1 MNYIALIK
9 MFILNYGAISLF
21 FISLL
26 EYLSIPIPSEV
37 ILPFVGAIAKS
48 NNQNIYFLTLIAVL
62 GGSVGSLI
70 MFLLGK
76 YLIKNFIDNLTAKYP
91 KLNKSVEK
99 SQKLLFKYRYIGVFI
114 SRVVPMARAVTSIVA
129 GTIGMKLDRFLF
141 FSSLGMILW
150 DFTLIKLGTI
160 YTKNYAVID
169 SVVKKYSWIIG
180 GVLVLLIIF
189 YFLFKYI
196 NSKRKIKNR

>member
-9 MFILNYGAISLF
+9 MFILKYGAISIF
-21 FISLL
+21 FTSLL

-37 ILPFVGAIAKS
+37 VLPFVGAVAKS
-48 NNQNIYFLTLIAVL
+48 NNQNIYFLTLVAVL

-76 YLIKNFIDNLTAKYP
+76 YLIKNFIDDLRAKHP

-99 SQKLLFKYRYIGVFI
+99 SQKLLFKYRYIGVFL
-114 SRVVPMARAVTSIVA
+114 SRVIPMARAVTSIVA
-129 GTIGMKLDRFLF
+129 GIIGMELHRFLF
-141 FSSLGMILW
+141 FSALGMILW

-169 SVVKKYSWIIG
+169 SVVKKYSWVLG
-180 GVLVLLIIF
+180 GVLILLIIF
-189 YFLFKYI
+189 YFIFKYI
-196 NSKRKIKNR
+196 KAKRKSKV

>member
-1 MNYIALIK
+1 MALIK
-9 MFILNYGAISLF
+9 IFILKYGAISLF
-21 FISLL
+21 FINLL
-26 EYLSIPIPSEV
+26 EYLSIPIPSEIV
-37 ILPFVGAIAKS
+37 LPFVGAVAKS
-48 NNQNIYFLTLIAVL
+48 NNQNIYFLTLVAVL

-76 YLIKNFIDNLTAKYP
+76 YLIKNFIDDLTAKYP

-114 SRVVPMARAVTSIVA
+114 SRVIPMARAITSIVA

-169 SVVKKYSWIIG
+169 SAVKKYSWITG
-180 GVLVLLIIF
+180 GLLIALLIF

-196 NSKRKIKNR
+196 KSKRKIKTR